1 MAVVFN
7 WSGFSVKMAS
17 IPTHGRFTALGRYI
31 ALNSAAVVVAGFLA
45 GQLAGLAVEFRPLIE
60 GPEPTQPS
68 RVEKF
73 KMAEAAARA
82 PRFPV
87 PRTVVAF
94 EQSELPVQVLAVRI
108 DDAED
113 VKVKPMRL
121 KTKPV
126 RYAKA
131 ARTKKAPVHY
141 EAQLLPILVTSDIPV
156 TGPAPGR
163 RLLGKAAAESARDIT
178 NRTLGVLVAMKD

>member
-1 MAVVFN
+1 
-7 WSGFSVKMAS
+7 MAS
-17 IPTHGRFTALGRYI
+17 VPTHDRITALGRYI
-31 ALNSAAVVVAGFLA
+31 ALNSAVVVVAGFLA
-45 GQLAGLAVEFRPLIE
+45 GQLAGLAAEFRPFIE
-60 GPEPTQPS
+60 GPVPAQPS

-73 KMAEAAARA
+73 KMAEAAARD
-82 PRFPV
+82 PRLPV

-94 EQSELPVQVLAVRI
+94 EQPELPVQVLAVRI
-108 DDAED
+108 DDAEN

-121 KTKPV
+121 KTKPL

-131 ARTKKAPVHY
+131 ARMKKAAARY
-141 EAQLLPILVTSDIPV
+141 QAELLPILVTNDVPV

-163 RLLGKAAAESARDIT
+163 HLRGKAAAESARDIT